1 MKQEKIIE
9 LLRNKKAMLEG
20 HFLLTSGRH
29 SNIYIEKFRL
39 LEDPIL
45 LDKICKQI
53 ASKLINLKVDIV
65 LGAAIGGILI
75 SGGVGR
81 YLNKKHIFT
90 ERVNGNME
98 LRRGFSIKP
107 SDNVL
112 IVEDIV
118 TTGSSVFEM
127 IDVVKKCKANIVNI
141 SCIVN
146 RSEEE
151 LDIDYPF
158 TSLLRLPAQSWEP
171 DSIPDWL
178 KNIPITTRG
187 RTGKINE

>member
-1 MKQEKIIE
+1 MRQDEIIE
-9 LLRNKKAMLEG
+9 LLKNKKAMLEG

-45 LDKICKQI
+45 LDQICKQI
-53 ASKLINLKVDIV
+53 ASKFINLKVDIV

-75 SGGVGR
+75 AGGVGR

-118 TTGSSVFEM
+118 TTGSSIFEM
-127 IDVVKKCKANIVNI
+127 IDVVKKCKANIINI

-151 LDIDYPF
+151 LDIGYPF

-178 KNIPITTRG
+178 KNIPITSRG

>member
-65 LGAAIGGILI
+65 DPW
-75 SGGVGR
+75 VGKSSINEN
-81 YLNKKHIFT
+81 YKIKILNKT
-90 ERVNGNME
+90 
-98 LRRGFSIKP
+98 IK
-107 SDNVL
+107 DKKY
-112 IVEDIV
+112 
-118 TTGSSVFEM
+118 SSVICTVAHKQFVEM
-127 IDVVKKCKANIVNI
+127 
-141 SCIVN
+141 SLMEW
-146 RSEEE
+146 R
-151 LDIDYPF
+151 
-158 TSLLRLPAQSWEP
+158 SLLKDNGVLF
-171 DSIPDWL
+171 DLKGLIPREL
-178 KNIPITTRG
+178 NPIR
-187 RTGKINE
+187 I

>member
-1 MKQEKIIE
+1 MNQKQLIE
-9 LLRNKKAMLEG
+9 LLKKKKAMLEG

-29 SNIYIEKFRL
+29 SNVYIEKFRL

-45 LDKICKQI
+45 LDKICKKI
-53 ASKLINLKVDIV
+53 ATNFINEKVDIV

-75 SGGVGR
+75 AGGVGR

-90 ERVNGNME
+90 ERVNGKME

-107 SDNVL
+107 SDKVL

-118 TTGSSVFEM
+118 TTGSSIFEM
-127 IDVVKKCKANIVNI
+127 IDVVKQCKANIVNI
-141 SCIVN
+141 ACIVN
-146 RSEEE
+146 RSEKE
-151 LDIDYPF
+151 LDIDHQF

-171 DSIPDWL
+171 NSIPNWL
-178 KNIPITTRG
+178 KNIPLTSRG
-187 RTGKINE
+187 RTGK

>member
-178 KNIPITTRG
+178 KNIPITSRG

>member
-1 MKQEKIIE
+1 MRQDEILE
-9 LLRNKKAMLEG
+9 LLKNKKAMLEG

-53 ASKLINLKVDIV
+53 ASKFINLKIDIV
-65 LGAAIGGILI
+65 LGGAIGGILI
-75 SGGVGR
+75 AGGVGR

-118 TTGSSVFEM
+118 TTGSSIFEM
-127 IDVVKKCKANIVNI
+127 IDVVKQCKANIINI
-141 SCIVN
+141 C
-146 RSEEE
+146 
-151 LDIDYPF
+151 LLY
-158 TSLLRLPAQSWEP
+158 TSDAADE
-171 DSIPDWL
+171 
-178 KNIPITTRG
+178 
-187 RTGKINE
+187 

>member
-1 MKQEKIIE
+1 MKDIFV
-9 LLRNKKAMLEG
+9 N
-20 HFLLTSGRH
+20 FWSH

-178 KNIPITTRG
+178 KNIPITSRG

>member
-1 MKQEKIIE
+1 MKQDKIIE

-81 YLNKKHIFT
+81 CLNKKHIFT

-178 KNIPITTRG
+178 KNIPITSRG

>member
-9 LLRNKKAMLEG
+9 LLKNKKAMLEG

-178 KNIPITTRG
+178 KNIPITSRG

>member
-127 IDVVKKCKANIVNI
+127 IDLVKKCKANIVNI

-178 KNIPITTRG
+178 KNIPITSRG